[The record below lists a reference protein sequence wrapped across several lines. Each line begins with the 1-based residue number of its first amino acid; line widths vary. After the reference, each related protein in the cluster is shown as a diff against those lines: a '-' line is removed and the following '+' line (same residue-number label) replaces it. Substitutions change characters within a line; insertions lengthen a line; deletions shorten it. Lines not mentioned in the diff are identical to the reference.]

1 MARSQREYDDIPG
14 TYVFDGARHR
24 MGYRLNMMCMSLND
38 PANRTEFKADEAA
51 YCGRHGVT
59 PEQRR
64 AVLDRDW
71 LEMLR
76 LGGNI
81 YYIYKIAIIDGVS
94 FQHVGGVMSGMTESE
109 FRQMM
114 IDGGRHGG

>member
-1 MARSQREYDDIPG
+1 MARAQKDYDAIPG
-14 TYVFDGARHR
+14 TYVFDGERHR
-24 MGYRLNMMCMSLND
+24 MGYKLNMMCMSLNK
-38 PANRTEFKADEAA
+38 AENREEFKTDEAA
-51 YCGRHGVT
+51 YCDKHGVS
-59 PEQRR
+59 PEQKR
-64 AVLDRDW
+64 AVLGRDW

-94 FQHVGGVMSGMTESE
+94 FQHVGGVMSGMTEEE

-114 IDGGRHGG
+114 MDGGRSSG